1 MTRYYCSGFDI
12 NDCFGYG
19 LGQMFKSELKNMNSI
34 VFIPG
39 GISKVEKAKS
49 KYVPLFLNHFKN
61 VGIEFQNAHLITPE
75 LLPADAKQLI
85 KNASFIMLMGGDPFS
100 QKELCVK
107 LGIMDEL
114 KNYNGLMLGF
124 SAGAMLMSKHII
136 VTPCSEEYPDFRI
149 EEGLNLDGISIYPHN
164 NTPNE
169 IYPDELVS
177 GDETYKKSDLLQVAK
192 QYGKFYLLQDNV
204 NSNGKTDISVI
215 KSVNGNIEF
224 YTENEGKI
232 WLADNTVN
240 LVAKSKSPGADIIR
254 TKMQSE
260 YNQK

>member
-12 NDCFGYG
+12 NDCFGHG
-19 LGQMFKSELKNMNSI
+19 LGQMFKSELANTNNI

-49 KYVPLFLNHFKN
+49 KYIPLFLKHFKN
-61 VGIEFQNAHLITPE
+61 VGIEFQEAHLITPD
-75 LLPADAKQLI
+75 LSSDTAKQMI

-100 QKELCVK
+100 QKEMCAK
-107 LGIMDEL
+107 LGILDEL
-114 KNYNGLMLGF
+114 KSYNGVMLGF
-124 SAGAMLMSKHII
+124 SAGAMLMSKYII
-136 VTPCSEEYPDFRI
+136 VTPCSTEYPDFRI

-232 WLADNTVN
+232 WLADKDIN
-240 LVAKSKSPGADIIR
+240 LVTHSKNIDAKLIQ
-254 TKMQSE
+254 TKIQSE
-260 YNQK
+260 HN